1 MSIKPFRQL
10 SIIDK
15 TKQNEI
21 MLEFEYINTFVKIM
35 QNKLK

>member
-1 MSIKPFRQL
+1 MSLKSFRQL